1 MFEKIL
7 IAVDFSGHTQKILEC
22 VDGIL
27 GVKEVFLLH
36 VFDATHAS
44 KYGWTYGPAI
54 ENARILMEEKKKF
67 LESRGYNGGT
77 NVEVLTGGD
86 VYREILRAAEDL
98 GVSLIVTGAR
108 GKSVINDILLGS
120 VSQNV
125 LRHAKVSV
133 LVYHDTM
140 IDDLSTRGCE
150 SSCPTLFS
158 AVLLPTDFSQH
169 SQAVAGWAKGIG
181 EMGMVTLLNVVDH
194 GETEREIEEFKHSAQ
209 KNLDEIARELTNAG
223 IRVKT
228 QIRVGDR
235 TAMILSAAETDDA
248 SVILMSPHGTGGFME
263 LYIGSTTFDVVKRAK
278 RPVLVVRMVNQ

>member
-1 MFEKIL
+1 M
-7 IAVDFSGHTQKILEC
+7 
-22 VDGIL
+22 
-27 GVKEVFLLH
+27 KEVFLLH

-67 LESRGYNGGT
+67 LESHGYSVRE
-77 NVEVLTGGD
+77 NVEVLTGGE
-86 VYREILRAAEDL
+86 VYREILRAAEDQ

-108 GKSVINDILLGS
+108 GKNIINDILLGS

-140 IDDLSTRGCE
+140 IDDLIAMKCE
-150 SSCPTLFS
+150 EACPTLFS

-169 SQAVAGWAKGIG
+169 SREVDGWAKGID
-181 EMGMVTLLNVVDH
+181 EIGMVTLLNVVDR
-194 GETEREIEEFKHSAQ
+194 GETEREIEEFEESAQ
-209 KNLDEIARELTNAG
+209 KNLDEIARELTVAG
-223 IRVKT
+223 VRVKT

-235 TAMILSAAETDDA
+235 AAMILSAAETDDA
-248 SVILMSPHGTGGFME
+248 SVILMSPHGAGGFME
-263 LYIGSTTFDVVKRAK
+263 LYIGSTTFEVVKRAK
-278 RPVLVVRMVNQ
+278 RPVLVVRMVNR